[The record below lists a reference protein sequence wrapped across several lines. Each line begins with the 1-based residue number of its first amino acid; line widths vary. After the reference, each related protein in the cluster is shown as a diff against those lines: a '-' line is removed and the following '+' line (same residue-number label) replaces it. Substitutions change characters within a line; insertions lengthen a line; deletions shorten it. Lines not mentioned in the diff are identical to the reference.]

1 MSFVPAMP
9 VATSGN
15 ALVDAPDRLNELH
28 RRAAAVL
35 THLEA
40 GITCPKDVLLFVE
53 KLIYISGQLLKCH
66 CMFCPKQ
73 IYSTGATRVV
83 DHLISNP

>member
-1 MSFVPAMP
+1 M
-9 VATSGN
+9 
-15 ALVDAPDRLNELH
+15 LVDAPDRLNELH
-28 RRAAAVL
+28 HRAAAVL

-40 GITCPKDVLLFVE
+40 GITCPKDALLFVDE
-53 KLIYISGQLLKCH
+53 LIYRESETANRQQLNCR
-66 CMFCPKQ
+66 CMFCPAR